1 MISVSR
7 VSSVKCLLTPA
18 VCQGTLDGVDLP
30 GELVDAWGAA
40 SGADDSLSAL
50 AQMPAPRDALSRWEA
65 ALARDALAHGAS
77 WTTIGQALGT
87 SRQAAWER
95 LRPGIA
101 AAIEADRQALENQRA
116 TATKRRGRTDD
127 RA

>member
-1 MISVSR
+1 ME
-7 VSSVKCLLTPA
+7 LPPELT
-18 VCQGTLDGVDLP
+18 
-30 GELVDAWGAA
+30 DAWSNVTNAEEALTALG
-40 SGADDSLSAL
+40 GMPGLREELSEWEATLARTAL
-50 AQMPAPRDALSRWEA
+50 AD
-65 ALARDALAHGAS
+65 GAS

-101 AAIEADRQALENQRA
+101 AAIEADRRALEDQR
-116 TATKRRGRTDD
+116 TIATKRRGRTHD